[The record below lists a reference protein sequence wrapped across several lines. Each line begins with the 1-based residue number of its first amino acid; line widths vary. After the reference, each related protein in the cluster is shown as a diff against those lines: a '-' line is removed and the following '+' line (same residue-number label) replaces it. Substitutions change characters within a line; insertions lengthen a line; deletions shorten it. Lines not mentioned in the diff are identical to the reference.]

1 MSARQLWADRLRAT
15 TITLKHDPN
24 FVAAKKKDAVARR
37 AEELVGSSKVYLTEN
52 ALKQCGRV
60 MTTLTVA
67 TQILEVY
74 AKPSQELKEEDNT
87 VKFTIMVMTTIFLL
101 GFMFGCWCACRCCR
115 TVHAAS
121 PAAETTTTRARA
133 KREARPA
140 PTAAAAAAEVDEP
153 DFEPD
158 LQEPLLQTA
167 PPTRTRTTPTP
178 TPPTRFPQSIWVT
191 QHGAQY
197 HVVRGCTGLNSAT
210 SASQKFACCTCIAE
224 VDGDGLR
231 RRAR

>member
-1 MSARQLWADRLRAT
+1 M
-15 TITLKHDPN
+15 
-24 FVAAKKKDAVARR
+24 
-37 AEELVGSSKVYLTEN
+37 
-52 ALKQCGRV
+52 
-60 MTTLTVA
+60 TLTVA
-67 TQILEVY
+67 TQILEDY
-74 AKPSQELKEEDNT
+74 AKPTQELKEEDNT

-153 DFEPD
+153 VFEPD

-178 TPPTRFPQSIWVT
+178 TPPTRFPQHLGDTAWSTVPCGQGLHGLEQRDVSIAKVCLL
-191 QHGAQY
+191 
-197 HVVRGCTGLNSAT
+197 HVHCRGRWRWTAT
-210 SASQKFACCTCIAE
+210 TSTMT
-224 VDGDGLR
+224 
-231 RRAR
+231 